1 MAQSKSSSVA
11 ILAVV
16 IIFGVAALRTTH
28 AFVIHVDRTK
38 AAAAA
43 ASKKCAPLRATESS
57 QRSLLE
63 SQLLNSVPDTAPKI
77 LDGVVVTK
85 TNNAEAHNDNS
96 LAIQNSILRIA
107 ASTDRGQNAN
117 SVQRERI
124 SQSIASLVH
133 ERIQSTTVDEE
144 GKDIIPSYP
153 SGTWELLYS
162 NTQLF
167 RSSPF
172 FMAGR
177 STCTTPEQAA
187 RYDWFCD
194 MHRAALA
201 VSTIGTVRQIITSSG
216 RLVNEFEVK
225 VGAVPFLSDILP
237 AIRYSGGLPFT
248 IDGAIV
254 STADV
259 TKTMYNEDN
268 LMMEW
273 ELFMDTVEIKG
284 SNIPILGNILD
295 ANNVALKS
303 RDLSKVLE
311 DTIDTYKVP
320 KPIVRTIY
328 VNDDMRIVKDV
339 DDNVFIYAKVSDSEE
354 MTDYSIIL
362 PDLGV
367 ASLLER
373 FNDAVTKIFL

>member
-38 AAAAA
+38 AAAAAAAA

-85 TNNAEAHNDNS
+85 TNNAEAHNDNN

-144 GKDIIPSYP
+144 GTDIIPSYP

-201 VSTIGTVRQIITSSG
+201 VPTIGTVRQIITSSG
-216 RLVNEFEVK
+216 RLVN
-225 VGAVPFLSDILP
+225 D
-237 AIRYSGGLPFT
+237 
-248 IDGAIV
+248 
-254 STADV
+254 
-259 TKTMYNEDN
+259 
-268 LMMEW
+268 
-273 ELFMDTVEIKG
+273 
-284 SNIPILGNILD
+284 
-295 ANNVALKS
+295 
-303 RDLSKVLE
+303 
-311 DTIDTYKVP
+311 
-320 KPIVRTIY
+320 
-328 VNDDMRIVKDV
+328 
-339 DDNVFIYAKVSDSEE
+339 
-354 MTDYSIIL
+354 
-362 PDLGV
+362 
-367 ASLLER
+367 
-373 FNDAVTKIFL
+373 

>member
-43 ASKKCAPLRATESS
+43 AAAASKKCAPLRATESS

-63 SQLLNSVPDTAPKI
+63 SQLLSSVPDTAPKI

-144 GKDIIPSYP
+144 GTDIIPSYP
-153 SGTWELLYS
+153 SGTWELFYS

-284 SNIPILGNILD
+284 SNIPILRNILD

-354 MTDYSIIL
+354 MTDYPNIL

-367 ASLLER
+367 AYLL
-373 FNDAVTKIFL
+373 I

>member
-1 MAQSKSSSVA
+1 MGSNSMVA
-11 ILAVV
+11 ILAVA

-43 ASKKCAPLRATESS
+43 AAASKKCAPLHA
-57 QRSLLE
+57 
-63 SQLLNSVPDTAPKI
+63 SVPDTAPKI

-85 TNNAEAHNDNS
+85 KNNVEAYNDNN

-107 ASTDRGQNAN
+107 ASTDRGQNSN

-124 SQSIASLVH
+124 SRSIASLVR
-133 ERIQSTTVDEE
+133 ERIRITTVDDE
-144 GKDIIPSYP
+144 GGTDIMIPSYL

-162 NTQLF
+162 NAQLF

-177 STCTTPEQAA
+177 STCTTPERAA

-225 VGAVPFLSDILP
+225 VGAVPFLSDVLP

-268 LMMEW
+268 LMME
-273 ELFMDTVEIKG
+273 
-284 SNIPILGNILD
+284 
-295 ANNVALKS
+295 
-303 RDLSKVLE
+303 
-311 DTIDTYKVP
+311 
-320 KPIVRTIY
+320 
-328 VNDDMRIVKDV
+328 
-339 DDNVFIYAKVSDSEE
+339 
-354 MTDYSIIL
+354 
-362 PDLGV
+362 
-367 ASLLER
+367 
-373 FNDAVTKIFL
+373 